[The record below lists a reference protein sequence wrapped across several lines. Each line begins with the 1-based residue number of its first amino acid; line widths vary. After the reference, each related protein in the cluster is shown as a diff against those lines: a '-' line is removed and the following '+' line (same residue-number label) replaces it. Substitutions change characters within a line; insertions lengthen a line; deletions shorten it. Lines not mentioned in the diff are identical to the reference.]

1 MFGQNESR
9 SRLVWTLMSK
19 HLIAGFLLLFT
30 SLAIYPATRL
40 QAQSFHFFQ
49 YKIPVRGKDS
59 LNCIALLT
67 VYPNGT
73 ATCRLQYK
81 DPVTQEN
88 QKLEAC
94 YSDSLF
100 SGTVSANPNR
110 KILIPGETCVIE
122 GNHKGTI
129 LVPSFVFTKIADS
142 TNRFYKPTAVY
153 YPMRGGW
160 ANAAVLQNKNY
171 AMDALPQNLVK
182 FFYNEMDP
190 YFKNLFAINTR
201 SISKTDS
208 SSVMHLVI
216 ISNTLDSAIGASCKI
231 DMYNV
236 SALFTDLSE
245 QMGITL
251 KPLFIYGKSFSIKSV
266 DNAIN
271 KLKPKPNDLVIFYY
285 SGHGFR
291 TPQTK
296 SKYPNIDLTT
306 SHKQPLE
313 GNFLNMEDIYNRIV
327 IKGARFNLVLS
338 DCCNEKIGALKPSGP
353 ELIATKSPG
362 RRLSIDNCKALFFA
376 PNKVSLLATSAD
388 VNQYASGNPNVGGF
402 FSWHFKSALEMH
414 TSKLKTNVSWLQVL
428 NEARI
433 NTAQQAVTAICD
445 FRRCTQYPWF
455 SIKK

>member
-1 MFGQNESR
+1 MVG
-9 SRLVWTLMSK
+9 
-19 HLIAGFLLLFT
+19 HLTSHSNCIWKQKIKCVVVGFLFLSCLFMA
-30 SLAIYPATRL
+30 SHV

-49 YKIPVRGKDS
+49 YKIPVTGKDS
-59 LNCIALLT
+59 LNTIALLT
-67 VYPNGT
+67 VFPDGS

-88 QKLEAC
+88 QKIEAC
-94 YSDSLF
+94 YTDSIF
-100 SGTVSANPNR
+100 SGATAVNAGR
-110 KILIPGETCVIE
+110 KVLIPGEACIIS
-122 GNHKGTI
+122 GNSKGTM
-129 LVPSFVFTKIADS
+129 LVPSFVFTKITDS
-142 TNRFYKPTAVY
+142 TNRYFEPTAVY
-153 YPMRGGW
+153 YPTSNGW
-160 ANAAVLQNKNY
+160 GHAVILQNKTY
-171 AMDALPQNLVK
+171 AMDGLSQNLVK
-182 FFYNEMDP
+182 YFYNENEP
-190 YFKNLFAINTR
+190 YYKNLFSIDTR
-201 SISKTDS
+201 SITQTDLT
-208 SSVMHLVI
+208 SVIHLIMVA
-216 ISNTLDSAIGASCKI
+216 NTLDSAIGKTCKI

-236 SALFTDLSE
+236 SGLFTDLSE
-245 QMGITL
+245 QMGISV
-251 KPLFIYGKSFSIKSV
+251 KPLYIFGKDFSIKSV
-266 DNAIN
+266 NDALN
-271 KLKPKPNDLVIFYY
+271 KLKPKPNDIVVFYY

-306 SHKQPLE
+306 SLKQPLK

-327 IKGARFNLVLS
+327 AKGARLNLVLS

-388 VNQYASGNPNVGGF
+388 VNQYASGNPSVGGF
-402 FSWHFKSALEMH
+402 FSWHFKSALEIY